1 MDLLS
6 TLSPSTGLVRV
17 RLQSPE
23 GRWLT
28 VGPLLTLSGARR
40 LAEDL
45 LTEHPQ
51 SVNAVRVEHRQ
62 GTTWRP
68 AWTFSQGAAR

>member
-6 TLSPSTGLVRV
+6 TLSPNTGLVRV
-17 RLQSPE
+17 RLQSPD

-40 LAEDL
+40 LTEDL
-45 LTEHPQ
+45 LAGHHRIV
-51 SVNAVRVEHRQ
+51 SAVRVEHRQ
-62 GTTWRP
+62 GSTWRP
-68 AWTFSQGAAR
+68 AWTFSQGSAQ